1 MEDSARVWKTLDGDG
16 TSLRERREPHHH
28 GGADR
33 PERPMAGDLR
43 TQGRGCLSS
52 HPRARMPIR
61 SSNSCEGGRPLGRH
75 SQRRACCTCCCKPLL
90 HAFHR
95 LRAAKPQ
102 QHTLP
107 QVGTSQAQVP
117 FRRLRLASRLAG
129 RGSCGAAHAPH
140 RVAVRI
146 RRSSEG
152 CLAHKDRSRTSPTN
166 PSFAGRQKCPGRGL
180 NPPTC
185 VITMKAPTQLFSKV
199 PRTGFE
205 PAPLA

>member
-1 MEDSARVWKTLDGDG
+1 MVGLG
-16 TSLRERREPHHH
+16 REPVSW
-28 GGADR
+28 
-33 PERPMAGDLR
+33 ERLISELLFLMHACAVRWPVSGPPSLSLSLSPDYALLSAA
-43 TQGRGCLSS
+43 RGV
-52 HPRARMPIR
+52 
-61 SSNSCEGGRPLGRH
+61 GRH

-129 RGSCGAAHAPH
+129 RGSCGATHAPH

-166 PSFAGRQKCPGRGL
+166 PSLAGGQKCPGRGL
-180 NPPTC
+180 NPRHLRYNNEGSYT
-185 VITMKAPTQLFSKV
+185 TFSKV

>member
-1 MEDSARVWKTLDGDG
+1 MHALFGGLCLARPHSLSLSPDYALLSA
-16 TSLRERREPHHH
+16 
-28 GGADR
+28 A
-33 PERPMAGDLR
+33 
-43 TQGRGCLSS
+43 RGV
-52 HPRARMPIR
+52 
-61 SSNSCEGGRPLGRH
+61 GRH

-95 LRAAKPQ
+95 LRAVKPQ

-117 FRRLRLASRLAG
+117 FRRLRLASRLAR